1 MGNDEPPNRS
11 IRGFLLVSIRGGCGG
26 DDGGVDSGCGSSLFG
41 LGATVDDDEETG
53 LKKFNIEPFLT
64 TSLGD
69 LLSPAVG
76 SVESLLPVG
85 VILGSDGDSVSSFLV
100 YCFFKDVSS
109 AERRRFFGL
118 GSLGEFS
125 RVVLR
130 FPYVRSGL
138 ARIRSAEGAEMLV
151 LKSVRFKVVH
161 GEIENRHTL

>member
-1 MGNDEPPNRS
+1 MITGNDEPPNRR

-64 TSLGD
+64 TSLAD
-69 LLSPAVG
+69 LLSLAVG
-76 SVESLLPVG
+76 SVESLSPADT
-85 VILGSDGDSVSSFLV
+85 ILGSDGDSVSSPFNF
-100 YCFFKDVSS
+100 CFFKDVSS
-109 AERRRFFGL
+109 VEIRRFFGL

-138 ARIRSAEGAEMLV
+138 ARIRNPEGAELLV
-151 LKSVRFKVVH
+151 LGSVRFGAIH
-161 GEIENRHTL
+161 EESE